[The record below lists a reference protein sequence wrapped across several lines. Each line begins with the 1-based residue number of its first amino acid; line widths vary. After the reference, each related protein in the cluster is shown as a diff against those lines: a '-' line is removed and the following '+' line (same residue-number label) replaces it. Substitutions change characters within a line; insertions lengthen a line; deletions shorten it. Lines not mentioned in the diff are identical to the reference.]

1 MNEAEVSVTSG
12 HGALRGLS
20 VGNPK
25 GFKTPSAFDLGEISL
40 TFDIGTIRSD
50 PVIIKEIVVSAPQ
63 VTYELGPDG
72 SNIDAIKRNVD
83 AYTKAGQAT
92 EGTAKKKTNG
102 GPRFVIENLYVR
114 NGKVDIGSSLSDKT
128 MSAPLPDIHL
138 TDIGKQK
145 NGATPGEVT
154 DKIIDALGKSV
165 NTTVASVDT
174 SMVLGEAKK
183 EYAAARGEIEQKG
196 KAAAGGLKKL
206 FGK

>member
-1 MNEAEVSVTSG
+1 
-12 HGALRGLS
+12 
-20 VGNPK
+20 
-25 GFKTPSAFDLGEISL
+25 
-40 TFDIGTIRSD
+40 
-50 PVIIKEIVVSAPQ
+50 
-63 VTYELGPDG
+63 
-72 SNIDAIKRNVD
+72 
-83 AYTKAGQAT
+83 
-92 EGTAKKKTNG
+92 
-102 GPRFVIENLYVR
+102 VIENLYVR
-114 NGKVDIGSSLSDKT
+114 NGTVDIGSSLSDKT
-128 MSAPLPDIHL
+128 MSAPLPHIHL

-183 EYAAARGEIEQKG
+183 QYAAARGEIEQKG